1 MNEQRRKKLRHFT
14 WPRWLTVSLMVAGL
28 GLVIIF
34 GMRSVRSFREV
45 LYLQQEG
52 LNDGTADISAMRGW
66 MTVRYISL
74 AYAVPESYMW
84 EQLGLPPARDPHTTL
99 DELNRQYNF
108 GRPTEGQPPP
118 ILNLIGQVILD
129 YQANP
134 VAPGLDRLAPWMN
147 MQYIANSTGIP
158 VEELFA
164 AVGIDPTD
172 NAFVP
177 LDTLAQENNY
187 RGGTRQLMEDVQTV
201 LDGR

>member
-1 MNEQRRKKLRHFT
+1 
-14 WPRWLTVSLMVAGL
+14 
-28 GLVIIF
+28 
-34 GMRSVRSFREV
+34 
-45 LYLQQEG
+45 
-52 LNDGTADISAMRGW
+52 

-84 EQLGLPPARDPHTTL
+84 EQMGLPPARDPHTTL

-108 GRPTEGQPPP
+108 GRPVEGQPLA
-118 ILNLIGQVILD
+118 IVSLVRAVIVE
-129 YQANP
+129 YRANP

-177 LDTLAQENNY
+177 LDTLAQENDY
-187 RGGTRQLMEDVQTV
+187 RGGMRQLMDDLQTV